1 MAATT
6 IALSAQHQNRL
17 SAISSDML
25 SAIFKKAKSASPV
38 EPAAQSSAAKLPR
51 QQQLFLSRNSGKL
64 PGWIFLPTA
73 VLVIAILYWA
83 QEVLVPIAIA
93 VLLTFVLNPVVSA
106 LESLRLGRVIAVTI
120 SVAFAFSILLGVSW
134 VIARQLAGLANELPQ
149 YRINIRKK
157 IADLRDLRKGGALE
171 QVEETVTE
179 VKEELKKKEAGA
191 RESSSRQVVVAAEE
205 ESAFWPMVTGPMA
218 ERLAAIGLAIAL
230 VVFMLI
236 QREELRNRL
245 IRILGHSHLTVTTK
259 ALEEAG
265 QRISH
270 YLLAQFLINTGFG
283 IVAGAVLF
291 LIGVP
296 YAMLWGFM
304 AILLRFIPY
313 VGPWLAAIMPTALS
327 LAYFPGWIT
336 PLIVVGAFVIL
347 ELTTNLLLEPLLY
360 GESAGVSEI
369 AVLVMAA
376 FWTWLWGPLGLVLA
390 TPLTVCLVVFSKYV
404 PEMTFITVLLSDA
417 PALEPHINYYQ
428 RMLAEDQDEG
438 EEIVQEYL
446 SNHSPEELYD
456 RVLIPALSRAKQD
469 RRHNQLTERDER
481 AVYDGTRAILEELE
495 IEKKGSA
502 SPELQPESAK
512 SGSLVA
518 PGPANVEQVLGFP
531 ADGKADEMAL
541 LTFEKVLDPQHHKI
555 NVVPADMLAAEMV
568 SLVEQKRPRL
578 VCIGAIA
585 PGGLAHARYLCKRIR
600 TRHPQVRILVGRWGF
615 DANLENSR
623 ATLTS
628 AGADRIA
635 GNLVEA
641 RHQLHQLIQLDPDES
656 HPAPAR
662 RTAN

>member
-1 MAATT
+1 
-6 IALSAQHQNRL
+6 
-17 SAISSDML
+17 ML
-25 SAIFKKAKSASPV
+25 SAIFKKAKNASPV
-38 EPAAQSSAAKLPR
+38 EPAAHSNAAKLPR
-51 QQQLFLSRNSGKL
+51 QQQVFLSRNSGEL

-83 QEVLVPIAIA
+83 QELLVPIAIA

-157 IADLRDLRKGGALE
+157 IADLRDLKKGGALE

-191 RESSSRQVVVAAEE
+191 KESSSRQVVVAAAE
-205 ESAFWPMVTGPMA
+205 ESAFWPIPLATGPMA

-230 VVFMLI
+230 VIFMLI

-245 IRILGHSHLTVTTK
+245 IRILGYSHLTVTIK

-283 IVAGAVLF
+283 IAAGAVLF

-336 PLIVVGAFVIL
+336 PLMVVGAFVIL
-347 ELTTNLLLEPLLY
+347 ELTTNLLLEPLFY

-369 AVLVMAA
+369 AVLIMAA
-376 FWTWLWGPLGLVLA
+376 FWTWLWGPVGLVLA

-446 SNHSPEELYD
+446 SNHSPAELYD

-495 IEKKGSA
+495 IEQKEA
-502 SPELQPESAK
+502 TSPELQFEFAK
-512 SGSLVA
+512 SGSLA
-518 PGPANVEQVLGFP
+518 APANLEQILAFP

-541 LTFEKVLDPQHHKI
+541 LTFEKILDPRHPKMD
-555 NVVPADMLAAEMV
+555 VVSADMLAAEMV
-568 SLVEQKRPRL
+568 SLVEQKQPRL

-600 TRHPQVRILVGRWGF
+600 ARRPQIRILVGRWGF

-628 AGADRIA
+628 AGADRTA
-635 GNLVEA
+635 GTLVEA
-641 RHQLHQLIQLDPDES
+641 RHQLLQLIQLDPGES

-662 RTAN
+662 RAAK